1 MSNIVVALAIQV
13 GMVFSFLMSRSHLSS
28 SFLYSWSSSVHSSI
42 SIGPGCPYFSMNFPP
57 LVVVEGGCCIIHWLI
72 LVFLLNQIIS
82 SCISIDRFLTG
93 VSSSLEL
100 DCLKAL
106 IMLILSVIGVSD

>member
-1 MSNIVVALAIQV
+1 
-13 GMVFSFLMSRSHLSS
+13 
-28 SFLYSWSSSVHSSI
+28 
-42 SIGPGCPYFSMNFPP
+42 MNFFP
-57 LVVVEGGCCIIHWLI
+57 LVVVEGGRCIIHRLI
-72 LVFLLNQIIS
+72 LVFLLKQIIS

-106 IMLILSVIGVSD
+106 IMLILSVVGVSD